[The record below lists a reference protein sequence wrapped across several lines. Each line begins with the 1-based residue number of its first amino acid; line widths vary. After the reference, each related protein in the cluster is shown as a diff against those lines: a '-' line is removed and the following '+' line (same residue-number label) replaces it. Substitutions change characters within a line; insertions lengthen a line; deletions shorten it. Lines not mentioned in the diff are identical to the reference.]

1 MIPMQKKFVN
11 KYIRQVKRFYKG
23 NRKAKKQF
31 ICELRD
37 ALFCYCEKNP
47 TATYDDLL
55 SEFGAPSDIK
65 NMLSFRTAKDL
76 RKRNML
82 VHWILIVGICIIVLA
97 AVAFTV
103 FHVLARYDFS
113 QGYSVEYFE
122 DDPNAPRHV
131 NPLTGKPDPTP
142 ITTITFD

>member
-1 MIPMQKKFVN
+1 MQKKFVN

-23 NRKAKKQF
+23 KRKAKKQF

-37 ALFCYCEKNP
+37 ALFCYYEKNP

-76 RKRNML
+76 RRRNML
-82 VHWILIVGICIIVLA
+82 VHWILIVGICIIVLS

-103 FHVLARYDFS
+103 FHVLARYDVF
-113 QGYSVEYFE
+113 QGYFIESF
-122 DDPNAPRHV
+122 DNPDNPHHV